1 MMDYEK
7 NILERCKRK
16 FDKFIERILDFII
29 FFTDWLG

>member
-1 MMDYEK
+1 MGKIYWK
-7 NILERCKRK
+7 GVKRK